1 MQPTRKMRLM
11 RIITRIN
18 EVHCKR
24 RILGKPTA
32 HLYSRSRTVTSA
44 YLDTIN
50 QPES

>member
-1 MQPTRKMRLM
+1 MQPTRTQRLM
-11 RIITRIN
+11 RLIELLNQI
-18 EVHCKR
+18 HCKR

-32 HLYSRSRTVTSA
+32 HLYSRSRAVISA